1 MLKLQK
7 RREIWKIFRKRNE
20 FLQNSP
26 PDAQMAVV
34 TTLKKNFRIKVFY
47 SWLKNQLYVWN
58 SVQVSKKVSPQKN
71 PRILR
76 LQFWQLGQTFS
87 PKITKK
93 SSFRILKEIAFF
105 FDFKSF
111 FLNLFPWTIFAFLA
125 TPKKFFAT
133 VPEISFITQKTWSF
147 QQFLSK
153 MLLCN
158 CFYGH
163 KQRSFASPT
172 RKLPVNC
179 KLFWSKSKKC

>member
-7 RREIWKIFRKRNE
+7 QREIWKIFRKRNE
-20 FLQNSP
+20 FLQNSH

-105 FDFKSF
+105 FRFQ
-111 FLNLFPWTIFAFLA
+111 
-125 TPKKFFAT
+125 KFFPQF
-133 VPEISFITQKTWSF
+133 VPVDNFCLFGNSEEIFRHCSWNFIYNPKNVKFSTISFKNVA
-147 QQFLSK
+147 L
-153 MLLCN
+153 
-158 CFYGH
+158 
-163 KQRSFASPT
+163 
-172 RKLPVNC
+172 
-179 KLFWSKSKKC
+179 